1 MFYGHNNENESIKIF
16 TFYIMKL
23 YIVLLLHVLSLH
35 IYAQEENAMFDIE
48 TRGAINSNR
57 PLDDSEYFGQY
68 RTVLVGLSIGKYS
81 KLQTGISVARVENNE
96 VIEIPLF
103 YRFQVMKSLS
113 AYAGSQ
119 IQFIRGFDSSFYRE
133 SSATMGVDY
142 QFKSNWDA
150 GIQFLVP
157 FDKNSDAPQD
167 NFNFLQPI
175 RLRTGI
181 KF

>member
-1 MFYGHNNENESIKIF
+1 
-16 TFYIMKL
+16 MKL
-23 YIVLLLHVLSLH
+23 SILLLVHLFSLH
-35 IYAQEENAMFDIE
+35 IYSQETKSSSKSMFDIE

-57 PLDDSEYFGQY
+57 SFDDSEYFGQY
-68 RTVLVGLSIGKYS
+68 RAVLVGFSVGTYS

-103 YRFQVMKSLS
+103 YRFQVMESLS
-113 AYAGSQ
+113 TYAGAQ
-119 IQFIRGFDSSFYRE
+119 IQFVRGVGSPLYRE

-142 QFKSNWDA
+142 QLKNNWDA
-150 GIQFLVP
+150 GIQFVIP
-157 FDKNSDAPQD
+157 FDENGNAPQE
-167 NFNFLQPI
+167 NFNFSQPI